1 MTTERSTVPTITAP
15 SRSPIA
21 VLAAVAAALVAA
33 FVVAPPA
40 LAGVGSDADLG
51 DERRLTDAFR
61 AAFVGYWRSGDR
73 DLPPDLQSVVDYW
86 FCFHVVKAVVA
97 ALLLI
102 VLVALGAKLWKA
114 FPRSGNRVVVA
125 AAGVFVTLFAL
136 LALAT
141 VMANVQGA
149 AAPFASLLPMLVDGP
164 VDGPVDGD
172 LAGTLEQVRQQLAA
186 GGPVSPAVDVMVDD
200 FARYHAAMVVIAT
213 IVAVGLVGAAV
224 VLWRRSHRVFAALFA
239 LVTVLVTVVAVAN
252 AGTAA
257 DPAPALLAFFEGGW

>member
-1 MTTERSTVPTITAP
+1 MPTITAP

-21 VLAAVAAALVAA
+21 VLVAVAAALVAA

-86 FCFHVVKAVVA
+86 FRFHVVKAVVA
-97 ALLLI
+97 VLLLA
-102 VLVALGAKLWKA
+102 VLVALGARLWKA
-114 FPRSGNRVVVA
+114 FARAGDRGQRVA
-125 AAGVFVTLFAL
+125 LASAGVFVTLFAL

-149 AAPFASLLPMLVDGP
+149 ATPFASLLPML

-186 GGPVSPAVDVMVDD
+186 GGSVSPAVDVMVDD
-200 FARYHAAMVVIAT
+200 FARYHAAMAVIAM
-213 IVAVGLVGAAV
+213 IVAVGLAGVAVKFWRTRAQRPFAV
-224 VLWRRSHRVFAALFA
+224 VS
-239 LVTVLVTVVAVAN
+239 VLVALLVAVVAVAN

>member
-86 FCFHVVKAVVA
+86 FRFHVVKAVVA

-164 VDGPVDGD
+164 VDGD

-200 FARYHAAMVVIAT
+200 FARYHAAMAVIAT
-213 IVAVGLVGAAV
+213 IVAVGLVGATV

-239 LVTVLVTVVAVAN
+239 LVAVLVAVVAVAN